1 MPAHYIIAIDG
12 PAASGKSSVARAL
25 AQRLGFS
32 YVSSG
37 AMYRAVTWHV
47 LQRGLNVHQPAAV
60 ATAIQQSRILC
71 DLIDNQ
77 SRILIDDRDPT
88 PHLRDDDVNRAVS
101 LVSSAPRVREILV
114 ARMREYANKDNL
126 VMEGRDIGSVVF
138 PETPFKFYIDA
149 SPEVRVQ
156 RRLAEGQ
163 RDEIA
168 ARDRADSSRLASPL
182 VIAPDAAV
190 IDTSALT
197 IDGVVDHIMQRLV
210 AKGLPV
216 HSQTATPRRQR
227 MNPYYWLGYTL
238 SRLLAQIFFRFRI
251 LHRERMIQSGPVI
264 LAMNHQSF
272 FDPPLAGNASDRAIF
287 FLARKTL
294 LDHWFWGWLLPKLN
308 VIPVDQEGSDRS
320 ALKALIRILR
330 AGETTLVFPE
340 GGRTLDGNLQ
350 PAQPGIGLV
359 IAKTLAPVVPMRIF
373 GAHEAWARGSKK
385 IRLHPITIVV
395 GHPIFFTQADIAER
409 GKDVYQR
416 LSERVMNEI
425 AKITI
430 DGNG

>member
-1 MPAHYIIAIDG
+1 MPTHHVIAIVG
-12 PAASGKSSVARAL
+12 PAASGKSSVARTL
-25 AQRLGFS
+25 AQRLQFS
-32 YVSSG
+32 YVNSG
-37 AMYRAVTWHV
+37 AMYRAATWHV
-47 LQRGLNVHQPAAV
+47 LQRGVSVHETASVAAAV
-60 ATAIQQSRILC
+60 ERSRIVC

-77 SRILIDDRDPT
+77 LRILIDDHDPSL
-88 PHLRDDDVNRAVS
+88 HLRDDDVNRAVS
-101 LVSSAPRVREILV
+101 LVSSVPRVREILV
-114 ARMREYANKDNL
+114 AHMREYANKGNV
-126 VMEGRDIGSVVF
+126 VMEGSDIGSVVF

-168 ARDRADSSRLASPL
+168 VRDRADSSRAASPL
-182 VIAPDAAV
+182 VIAPDAVV

-197 IDGVVDHIMQRLV
+197 IDGVVDQIMQRLV

-216 HSQTATPRRQR
+216 HSRAVVARRRR
-227 MNPYYWLGYTL
+227 MNPYYWLGYTI
-238 SRLLAQIFFRFRI
+238 SRLLARIFFRFRI

-287 FLARKTL
+287 ILTRKTL

-308 VIPVDQEGSDRS
+308 IIPVDQQGSDRS
-320 ALKALIRILR
+320 ALKAMIRILR
-330 AGETTLVFPE
+330 AGEATLVFPE

-373 GAHEAWARGSKK
+373 GAYQAWPIHEKFPRPG
-385 IRLHPITIVV
+385 RITIVV
-395 GHPIFFTQADIAER
+395 GEPTYFTQHDVEAG
-409 GKDVYQR
+409 GKELYQR
-416 LSERVMNEI
+416 LSQRVMDAI
-425 AKITI
+425 ATLSLE
-430 DGNG
+430 

>member
-1 MPAHYIIAIDG
+1 MPAHFIIAIDG

-32 YVSSG
+32 YVNSG

-47 LQRGLNVHQPAAV
+47 LQRGLSVHQPSAV
-60 ATAIQQSRILC
+60 ATAIEGSRILC

-101 LVSSAPRVREILV
+101 LVSSVPRVREILV

-126 VMEGRDIGSVVF
+126 VVEGRDIGSVVF

-197 IDGVVDHIMQRLV
+197 IDGVVDRIMQRLV

-216 HSQTATPRRQR
+216 RFQTATSRRQR

-330 AGETTLVFPE
+330 AGEATLVFPE

-373 GAHEAWARGSKK
+373 GAREAWARGSNK

-416 LSERVMNEI
+416 LSERVMNDI
-425 AKITI
+425 AKLTI